1 MARYQ
6 VKEVL
11 LAGLRA
17 VGQLN
22 QEWVEAQ
29 NQLMICEK
37 EVFLSQL
44 VQGMKCFGLNLGE
57 GPLET
62 WNQ

>member
-1 MARYQ
+1 MTGYQ

-22 QEWVEAQ
+22 QEWVEGQ
-29 NQLMICEK
+29 NQLMICGK
-37 EVFLSQL
+37 EVCLSHL
-44 VQGMKCFGLNLGE
+44 VQGLKCFGLNLGE